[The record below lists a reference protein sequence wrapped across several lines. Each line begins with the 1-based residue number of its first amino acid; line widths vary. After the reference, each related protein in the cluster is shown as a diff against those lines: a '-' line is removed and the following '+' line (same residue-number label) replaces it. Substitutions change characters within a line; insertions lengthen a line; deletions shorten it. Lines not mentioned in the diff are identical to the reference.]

1 MDLETDTDVDF
12 KHRTFIHYVPLWSLS
27 LFLYLSNATFHTYLL
42 AFIIFNPWV
51 DWSMYSIIWI
61 YILSSAFIKQVG

>member
-51 DWSMYSIIWI
+51 DLCILSFDIC
-61 YILSSAFIKQVG
+61 ILSSAFIKQVV